1 MDCTHLLRVFGRVY
15 RYAYSCCTSS
25 IAHRALI
32 SPTSGACL
40 VWLHYL
46 PHFKTIPEPPPD
58 NAADALLRPRD
69 YLNFAGLRIAGYN
82 TGQNALRPV

>member
-1 MDCTHLLRVFGRVY
+1 MAHL
-15 RYAYSCCTSS
+15 SCGVSQPSNQNT
-25 IAHRALI
+25 
-32 SPTSGACL
+32 PGACL
-40 VWLHYL
+40 VWIHYL

-82 TGQNALRPV
+82 TGRNALRPVRMQHSQTL

>member
-1 MDCTHLLRVFGRVY
+1 M
-15 RYAYSCCTSS
+15 
-25 IAHRALI
+25 
-32 SPTSGACL
+32 
-40 VWLHYL
+40 VWVHYL

-82 TGQNALRPV
+82 TGQNALRPVGHWGEAHV